1 MLLSSS
7 FLSPILTI
15 FPEYVGKIEF
25 DNFLDIQKL
34 TSQQWSCCGRRGEMM
49 DAGDLEERGAQP
61 FFRAKDALRE
71 KTNCQHNRCVFLI
84 LTTEKIILL

>member
-1 MLLSSS
+1 
-7 FLSPILTI
+7 
-15 FPEYVGKIEF
+15 
-25 DNFLDIQKL
+25 
-34 TSQQWSCCGRRGEMM
+34 MM